1 MQDFVFLQGGF
12 MKKVFACF
20 AALVLALALA
30 GCAPK
35 TEYDDKEL
43 VKIEYHGGDGMG
55 LWGINDYRVFDFEKN
70 IVYDI
75 TIAEEEALQEMI
87 NRAEEGQIEEILQRY
102 NNPKT
107 VATFT
112 EEQEE
117 AFVAHIRKA
126 GIYGWKDSYKTDEV
140 IDDGAGFSLE
150 LTFSDDSVKRTD
162 FYYKYPRNLKK
173 IQSYFLSDLGAD
185 MRHNR

>member
-1 MQDFVFLQGGF
+1 MFSIL
-12 MKKVFACF
+12 K
-20 AALVLALALA
+20 
-30 GCAPK
+30 
-35 TEYDDKEL
+35 
-43 VKIEYHGGDGMG
+43 
-55 LWGINDYRVFDFEKN
+55 KN

-87 NRAEEGQIEEILQRY
+87 DRAEEGQAEEILQQY

-117 AFVAHIRKA
+117 AFVSHIRKA

-140 IDDGAGFSLE
+140 IYDGAGFSLE

-173 IQSYFLSDLGAD
+173 IQSYF
-185 MRHNR
+185 

>member
-1 MQDFVFLQGGF
+1 

-20 AALVLALALA
+20 AALILALALA

-43 VKIEYHGGDGMG
+43 VKIEYHDTGGMRV
-55 LWGINDYRVFDFEKN
+55 WGINDYRVFDFEKN

-107 VATFT
+107 IATFT

-117 AFVAHIRKA
+117 AFVTHVRKA
-126 GIYGWKDSYKTDEV
+126 GIYGWKDSYETDEV
-140 IDDGAGFSLE
+140 IYDGGGFALE
-150 LTFSDDSVKRTD
+150 LTFSDGTVKRTD
-162 FYYKYPRNLKK
+162 FSFKYPRNLKK